1 MTGHHNWHLWVAF
14 SNHTLLISWH
24 LTVVGVTVQEDESD
38 DGEVEEKERFLQ
50 TLLFVLSVVA
60 FYAGTSYSTYPLVL
74 SP

>member
-1 MTGHHNWHLWVAF
+1 M
-14 SNHTLLISWH
+14 
-24 LTVVGVTVQEDESD
+24 VGVTVQEDESD